1 MKPLQLS
8 AADEQMLAALGQYR
22 LLTMQQ
28 IERLGIANRKHAG
41 ERLKRLAAAGYVDS
55 VRGSPMA
62 PGVFWLTLKAA
73 KHFADVFAPEW
84 AQSASAKGFSGSAHL
99 GQRVATVDVCIGLR
113 AWAERTGYQVKT
125 LRTDFDG
132 GSADLKRATS
142 LTWNGVTYTADAL
155 GELIDASGAPWVIA
169 LEVETGGHGERLDN
183 FQAKLQHRLDV
194 ISGRHI
200 DRAMNRPPGSRAAR
214 MLFVFKSAA
223 MLGRALKSLP
233 EPAAKHWQAIFFAAL
248 PDVVENF
255 GGPWLQATGERRNP
269 FQPVAS

>member
-8 AADEQMLAALGQYR
+8 AADEQVLAALGQYR

-41 ERLKRLAAAGYVDS
+41 ERLKRLAEAGYVDS

-84 AQSASAKGFSGSAHL
+84 TQSASAKGFSGSAHL
-99 GQRVATVDVCIGLR
+99 GQRVAIVDVCISLR
-113 AWAERTGYQVKT
+113 TWAERTGCQVKT

-142 LTWNGVTYTADAL
+142 LSWNGITYTADAL
-155 GELIDASGAPWVIA
+155 GELIDANGLPWVFA

-194 ISGRHI
+194 IRNRHI

-223 MLGRALKSLP
+223 MLDHALKSLP
-233 EPAAKHWQAIFFAAL
+233 EPSARVWEAIYFKAL
-248 PDVVENF
+248 PDVVADF
-255 GGPWLQATGERRNP
+255 GESWVQSTGAVRSPWRP
-269 FQPVAS
+269 FA